1 MGKILVI
8 GQMQNSLRGQ
18 AGREIIPIDHASDLL
33 DGIARAATEHY
44 DAIVVVMSGFCG
56 KLVSAVQALKQAS
69 PESGIFLAAQM
80 YEEPLARQILTR
92 EKPGADDYFI
102 CPVDPDQVLHYG
114 SGNGKSVRAA
124 DGTQA
129 PAPETKTYEPDWK
142 DQRIRQLEQLATE
155 DDLTGLKNR
164 RYVREFLKQILDRAQ
179 PDQLKVTLLLF
190 DIDNFKHYNDTYGHS
205 VGDNV
210 LKQVGVM
217 MQRCCRAHDV
227 IGRIGGD
234 EFAVVFWDLPPEL
247 SDEEAHVQQERRG
260 HGEHPREAA
269 LIAERFRGELQKADL
284 SFLGPSGKGQLT
296 ISGGLA
302 SFPQDGT
309 SVEAILEKADQ
320 AMLEAKRKG
329 KNQITIVQGSDE
341 G

>member
-1 MGKILVI
+1 MQRILVI
-8 GQMQNSLRGQ
+8 GQMQNSLRGP
-18 AGREIIPIDHASDLL
+18 AGQERVSVDHAGDIV
-33 DGIARAATEHY
+33 DGIARAATHHY
-44 DAIVVVMSGFCG
+44 SAILVVMSGFCG
-56 KLVSAVQALKQAS
+56 KLVSALQALKEAS
-69 PESGIFLAAQM
+69 PESRIFLAAQM
-80 YEEPLARQILTR
+80 YEEPLARQLLCR
-92 EKPGADDYFI
+92 GKNGADDYFI
-102 CPVDPDQVLHYG
+102 CPVDPRQVVSHG
-114 SGNGKSVRAA
+114 SDNGKTALTTDSATAA
-124 DGTQA
+124 
-129 PAPETKTYEPDWK
+129 ETEIYQPDWK
-142 DQRIRQLEQLATE
+142 DLRIRQLEQLATE

-164 RYVREFLKQILDRAQ
+164 RYVREFLKQILERAH
-179 PDQLKVTLLLF
+179 PDQLRVTLLLF

-234 EFAVVFWDLPPEL
+234 EFAVVFWDLPAEL
-247 SDEEAHVQQERRG
+247 TEQESEIEQERRG

-302 SFPQDGT
+302 SFPEDGEN
-309 SVEAILEKADQ
+309 VEAILEKADR

-329 KNQITIVQGSDE
+329 KNQITIIQGSE
-341 G
+341 EE